1 MIAAI
6 IHRGHF
12 NIIIYN
18 LFDDGKSLYGDVQVQ
33 EFQKVSQFF
42 LLSTIYSFI
51 THNDTCA
58 LYVHNAYRWLMFFFV
73 FIYSVNI

>member
-6 IHRGHF
+6 IHRGHL

-18 LFDDGKSLYGDVQVQ
+18 IFDDGKSLYGDVQVQ
-33 EFQKVSQFF
+33 EFQKCHVNFF

-51 THNDTCA
+51 THNVTCA
-58 LYVHNAYRWLMFFFV
+58 LYVHNAYRWLMFFC
-73 FIYSVNI
+73 IYL